1 MIDSLLVVCP
11 FPLQFECCG
20 AKGPLD
26 WKSSRLNRKEN
37 EGLLGMTIS
46 SVNPMF
52 HIPQSC
58 CKKGTDKM
66 TCEAAVKMGVGSYVN
81 PVVNTEGC
89 MSKLVKE
96 IERNQPIF
104 AGVILGIVAV
114 QVLGLLFSLF
124 LCCAVKRTD
133 NYKA

>member
-1 MIDSLLVVCP
+1 MLHFCP
-11 FPLQFECCG
+11 ISTIQFECCG

-26 WKSSRLNRKEN
+26 WKSSRLNRKDNNGILE
-37 EGLLGMTIS
+37 MTIS

-52 HIPQSC
+52 NIPQSC
-58 CKKGTDKM
+58 CKKGTEKLE
-66 TCEAAVKMGVGSYVN
+66 CEAAVKMGMASYVS

-96 IERNQPIF
+96 FEKNQPIA
-104 AGVILGIVAV
+104 AGVIIAIVGV